1 MKWVNPSSQVRY
13 RTSSRSM
20 SMLMVI
26 IGLIYSKLDACQVV
40 VHPNHY
46 CTGLICKVIVLKGCE
61 VLGVFCFLGFFERQ
75 LLYFKYRG
83 QQIWQKSKVI
93 RLRGGTPDHTASQ
106 KTNKKPDTRTKQTK
120 KTHHHNK
127 VENKNKLPCIKD

>member
-1 MKWVNPSSQVRY
+1 
-13 RTSSRSM
+13 M

-61 VLGVFCFLGFFERQ
+61 VLGFFVFWVFLRDSYCI
-75 LLYFKYRG
+75 LNT
-83 QQIWQKSKVI
+83 
-93 RLRGGTPDHTASQ
+93 GG
-106 KTNKKPDTRTKQTK
+106 NRYG
-120 KTHHHNK
+120 
-127 VENKNKLPCIKD
+127 KNPK